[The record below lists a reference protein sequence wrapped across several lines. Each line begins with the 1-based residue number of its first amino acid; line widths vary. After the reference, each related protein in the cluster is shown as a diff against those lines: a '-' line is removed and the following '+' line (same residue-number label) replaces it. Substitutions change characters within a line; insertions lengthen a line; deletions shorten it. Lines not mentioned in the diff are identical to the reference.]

1 MKHLF
6 IKIKIQFIMFV
17 KEILK
22 IKAKEKLNIFY
33 KLLINKLLFFIDF
46 YLTIFDGTSVKL
58 YNTFVNSN

>member
-1 MKHLF
+1 
-6 IKIKIQFIMFV
+6 MFV